1 MQRFNKPLR
10 QFIKYFSA
18 ALVGYVVDFGLLIF
32 CTEVLHLHYI
42 LAAMIGFV
50 AGLIVVY
57 ALSNR
62 YVFGASKLK
71 SRTAE
76 FVIFAVIGIVG
87 LLLLTALMWILTDLA
102 SINYIV
108 SKILATVIVYAWNFF
123 ARKSLYHD

>member
-42 LAAMIGFV
+42 LAAIIGFV

-57 ALSNR
+57 ALSNM

-71 SRTAE
+71 SRTTE
-76 FVIFAVIGIVG
+76 FLIFAVIGIVG
-87 LLLLTALMWILTDLA
+87 LFLLTALMWILTDLA